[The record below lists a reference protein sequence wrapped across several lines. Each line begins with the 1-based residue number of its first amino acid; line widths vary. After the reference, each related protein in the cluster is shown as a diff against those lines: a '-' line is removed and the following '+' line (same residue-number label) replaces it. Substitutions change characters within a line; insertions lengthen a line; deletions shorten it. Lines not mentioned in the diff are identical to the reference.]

1 MVVVVTVAAA
11 VGGVVVVVTLPGP
24 GPGPGPGSAPAGAS
38 YADPSEIFRLSE
50 PALPFLAFPLL
61 VPRLRKF
68 GPKAVRRQAPFVAVA
83 AVAAAGTSARSPG
96 PRAPGLPAVGARAV
110 RHWHDVTGRRL

>member
-1 MVVVVTVAAA
+1 MVVTVTVAAA
-11 VGGVVVVVTLPGP
+11 AVGVVVTLPGP

-38 YADPSEIFRLSE
+38 YADPSEVFRLSE
-50 PALPFLAFPLL
+50 PALPFLTFPLL

-83 AVAAAGTSARSPG
+83 AVAAAGTCARSPG
-96 PRAPGLPAVGARAV
+96 PRAPGLPAVGAGTV
-110 RHWHDVTGRRL
+110 RHRHDVTGRRL

>member
-1 MVVVVTVAAA
+1 MVVTVAAA
-11 VGGVVVVVTLPGP
+11 VGGVVTLPGP
-24 GPGPGPGSAPAGAS
+24 RPGPGPGSAPAGAS
-38 YADPSEIFRLSE
+38 YADPSEVFRLSE